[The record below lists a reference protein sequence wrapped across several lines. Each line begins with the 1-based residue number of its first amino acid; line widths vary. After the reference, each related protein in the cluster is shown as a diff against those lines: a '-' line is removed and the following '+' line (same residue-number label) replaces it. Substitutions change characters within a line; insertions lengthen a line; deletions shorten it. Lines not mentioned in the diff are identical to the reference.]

1 MAEPIYFVRTVTGG
15 MILQDE
21 QLGTKDK
28 YWCRFPDRPEGEKW
42 LLKLPRQED
51 EKAEH
56 LAEKI
61 ACEVAKLVG
70 VPCAEVEL
78 AEYEGIRGTVSRNMV
93 PQRRSLVHG
102 NEIIAGRVTGY
113 DPERKRRTS
122 DHTWER
128 IVEAIEAICGGH
140 CDSDLEQ
147 FAGYLVLDALVGN
160 TDRHHENW
168 GFLRRERAGRVDYSL
183 APSFD
188 HASSLGRE
196 MKDERRKRLLAEGQ
210 LEARYIRQ
218 ARGGIYLKE
227 LGENKVPPLVLVESL
242 AVIHPRLFSPWLQK
256 LSHATDE
263 AVCAILQRMP
273 PGWITSAQAEFA
285 SAIIAISRNVLQK
298 ISCH

>member
-1 MAEPIYFVRTVTGG
+1 MTEEFFSIRKVTGE

-42 LLKLPRQED
+42 LLKLPRLELG
-51 EKAEH
+51 KAEH

-61 ACEVAKLVG
+61 ACEVAKVMK

-78 AEYEGIRGTVSRNMV
+78 AEYEGQRGTVSRNMV
-93 PQRRSLVHG
+93 PLRRALVHG

-128 IVEAIEAICGGH
+128 IVEAIRAVCDDH
-140 CDSDLEQ
+140 CESDLEQ
-147 FAGYLVLDALVGN
+147 FAGYVVLDALVGN

-168 GFLRRERAGRVDYSL
+168 GFLRRERAGRVDYRL

-196 MKDERRKRLLAEGQ
+196 MQDARRQRLLSEGQ
-210 LEARYIRQ
+210 LEQRYLRH
-218 ARGGIYLKE
+218 APGGIYLKDSVE
-227 LGENKVPPLVLVESL
+227 HAVPPIVLVETL
-242 AVIHPRLFSPWLQK
+242 ATKHPRLFLPWLQRVPDV
-256 LSHATDE
+256 TDE
-263 AVCAILQRMP
+263 AVCAILQRIP
-273 PGWITSAQAEFA
+273 TGWITAAQAEFA
-285 SAIIAISRNVLQK
+285 AAVINVSREVLQR
-298 ISCH
+298 IPCH